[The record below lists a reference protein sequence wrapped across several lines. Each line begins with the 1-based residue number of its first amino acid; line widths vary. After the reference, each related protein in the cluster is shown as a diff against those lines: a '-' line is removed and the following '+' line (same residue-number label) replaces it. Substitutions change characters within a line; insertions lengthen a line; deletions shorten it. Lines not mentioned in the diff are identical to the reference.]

1 MQRFVPM
8 LVALGPAVLGAQQ
21 AAGAELWRLAGVTVS
36 VPAALARDGA
46 AAFWNPAQEADGART
61 LASLEAIQTPEIV
74 GASGLLASLRVQV
87 KGVGRVGL
95 LYGRMQLGGL
105 TRTSFGPDD
114 NGGTIP
120 FYTHTAGLTWTRS
133 FGATTL
139 GATAGYHDTQLDN
152 LHESH
157 WTFDVGAARRIN
169 DVLRLAAATH
179 FFARFQTADNVQD
192 LYGAAE
198 LRVFQGPLWDSS
210 AVATVRARYGVTVTR
225 AGAVDHAF
233 GAGIE
238 FGPPLA
244 VDALLVREAGYGGAA
259 WRVVGGLRVAVGHYR
274 ISFARD
280 TGVNDI
286 GAAYRVG
293 LEARLR

>member
-8 LVALGPAVLGAQQ
+8 LVALGPAVLGAQR

-120 FYTHTAGLTWTRS
+120 FYTHTAGLTWTRA

-139 GATAGYHDTQLDN
+139 RAPAGYHDTQPGDPP
-152 LHESH
+152 ESH
-157 WTFDVGAARRIN
+157 WTVDVGAARRVH
-169 DVLRLAAATH
+169 DLLPPAAAAPL
-179 FFARFQTADNVQD
+179 FPRFHTAGQ
-192 LYGAAE
+192 
-198 LRVFQGPLWDSS
+198 
-210 AVATVRARYGVTVTR
+210 
-225 AGAVDHAF
+225 
-233 GAGIE
+233 
-238 FGPPLA
+238 
-244 VDALLVREAGYGGAA
+244 
-259 WRVVGGLRVAVGHYR
+259 
-274 ISFARD
+274 
-280 TGVNDI
+280 
-286 GAAYRVG
+286 
-293 LEARLR
+293 